1 MPLLE
6 VRGATKRFPGVIALD
21 GVNLTLD
28 RGEVL
33 AVIGENGAGKST
45 LMKIL
50 AGVERLDTGQILLD
64 GRPALWDSVQ
74 DAGHAGIALIH
85 QELNLSE
92 NLDVAANICL
102 GREPRRYGLLDQG
115 RILREARE
123 ALELIGLAVSPRTL
137 VGDLSVGQRQM
148 VEIAKSLATHARILI
163 MDEPTSSLSQ
173 GETETLFRVVR
184 DLRDQGVSVIYISHR
199 LSEVDEL
206 ADRALVL
213 RDGRVAGELPR
224 SEIDHDRMVGLM
236 VGRDV
241 ATFYSRKPHQPGD
254 VRLEVEQLAT
264 VEHPDKPL
272 SFSVRSGEI
281 VGIAGLVGA
290 GRTELLSALFGIQPP
305 RLGLIRFDG
314 KEQQFRTPAE
324 AIRAGMALV
333 PEDRKQQG
341 LILQMA
347 VRSNLTLAE
356 FGAYPGLLGWLN
368 RRTECRRASEMI
380 QKLAIK
386 TPSTDQVVQ
395 YLSGGNQQK
404 VVLGKWLA
412 LQPRLLL
419 MDEPTRGI
427 DVGAKEEIYVLMEEL
442 AVRGVAVLFVSS
454 EMEEILGIPDRVL
467 VMHEGRLAGELNRQ
481 QLTEESV
488 MQLATG
494 ARNLDDAVPP
504 RKTQRADQGENDQ
517 R

>member
-21 GVNLTLD
+21 GVNLTLE

-102 GREPRRYGLLDQG
+102 GREPRRYGLLDQS

-123 ALELIGLAVSPRTL
+123 ALELIGLAISPRTL

-213 RDGRVAGELPR
+213 RDGRVAGELSR
-224 SEIDHDRMVGLM
+224 AEIDHDRMVGLM

-254 VRLEVEQLAT
+254 LRLEVEQLAT

-272 SFSVRSGEI
+272 SFSVCAGEI

-290 GRTELLSALFGIQPP
+290 GRTELLCALFGIQPP

-324 AIRAGMALV
+324 AIRGNGSCPGRPEATRLDPANGGSLESYLGRIWCASRSARLV
-333 PEDRKQQG
+333 
-341 LILQMA
+341 
-347 VRSNLTLAE
+347 
-356 FGAYPGLLGWLN
+356 
-368 RRTECRRASEMI
+368 
-380 QKLAIK
+380 
-386 TPSTDQVVQ
+386 
-395 YLSGGNQQK
+395 
-404 VVLGKWLA
+404 
-412 LQPRLLL
+412 
-419 MDEPTRGI
+419 EP
-427 DVGAKEEIYVLMEEL
+427 AN
-442 AVRGVAVLFVSS
+442 GVS
-454 EMEEILGIPDRVL
+454 
-467 VMHEGRLAGELNRQ
+467 AGERDDPETRDQ
-481 QLTEESV
+481 DTQHGPGCPVSVRWKSTEGGPWQV
-488 MQLATG
+488 ACPPAATAADG
-494 ARNLDDAVPP
+494 
-504 RKTQRADQGENDQ
+504 RAHPGH
-517 R
+517 